1 MTLNCTQHT
10 PYSNKMNF
18 KDLKK
23 NKSSL
28 SELQKKLETTTSFG
42 TKDERIWA
50 PERDKAGNGF
60 AVIRFL
66 PPCAGEDMPFVKLY
80 THGFEGPGGWYIEN
94 SLTTL
99 GQQDPIAELNRDLW
113 RSGDEDLKK
122 QASKQKRKLNYY
134 SNIYVISDPS
144 NPDNEG
150 KVFLFRYGKKI
161 YDKIMDAV
169 NGDELEK
176 RAGFNPFDLWEGADF
191 KLRVKKVEG
200 YPNYDSSAFDAPS
213 VLCGLDDAQL
223 ESIWNREY
231 PLEPIVSEDKF
242 KSYDEL
248 KKQLDRALGRSGS
261 VTPSAPTPERVVA
274 TKPTFNNAPDPV
286 DEAQPEPEYVEG
298 EDDDEADV
306 MDYFAKLAKE

>member
-1 MTLNCTQHT
+1 
-10 PYSNKMNF
+10 MNF

-23 NKSSL
+23 NKTSL
-28 SELQKKLETTTSFG
+28 AELQKKLEKETSFG

-66 PPCAGEDMPFVKLY
+66 PPADGEDMPFVKLY
-80 THGFEGPGGWYIEN
+80 THGFQGPGGWYIEN

-99 GQQDPIAELNRDLW
+99 GQQDAIAEYNRELW
-113 RSGDEDLKK
+113 NSGDEELKK

-134 SNIYVISDPS
+134 SNIYVISDPT

-200 YPNYDSSAFDAPS
+200 YPNYDASAFEAPS

-223 ESIWNREY
+223 ESIWKREY
-231 PLEPIVSEDKF
+231 PLEPIVAPDKF
-242 KSYDEL
+242 KSPEEL
-248 KKQLDRALGRSGS
+248 LKQFERAMGR
-261 VTPSAPTPERVVA
+261 TAPATKAAPERTVSA
-274 TKPTFNNAPDPV
+274 KPTFKNTPDPV
-286 DEAQPEPEYVEG
+286 DETQPEPEYVAG
-298 EDDDEADV
+298 EDGDDEGDV
-306 MDYFAKLAKE
+306 MDYFRKMATD